1 MATNF
6 DDIFSAAKQPEQA
19 AKQPQT
25 KKPTSQSK
33 PTPKELPPKP
43 DPWAE
48 MQPEEKAATIRLNVD
63 IPIGLNDKLAERA
76 RTLRTSKSDLVR
88 KLLEWALE

>member
-6 DDIFSAAKQPEQA
+6 DDIFSAAKQPEPA
-19 AKQPQT
+19 AEQPKTKNPAGKPQT
-25 KKPTSQSK
+25 
-33 PTPKELPPKP
+33 TPQELPPKP

-63 IPIGLNDKLAERA
+63 IPVDLNDKLAERA

>member
-19 AKQPQT
+19 TEQPKI
-25 KKPTSQSK
+25 KKSASK
-33 PTPKELPPKP
+33 PQATPKEPPPKP

-48 MQPEEKAATIRLNVD
+48 MQPEEKEATIRLNVD
-63 IPIGLNDKLAERA
+63 IPVGLNDKLAERA
-76 RTLRTSKSDLVR
+76 RNLRTSKSDLVR

>member
-6 DDIFSAAKQPEQA
+6 DDIFNAAKQPDKPAEQPKN
-19 AKQPQT
+19 KQ
-25 KKPTSQSK
+25 PTSQ
-33 PTPKELPPKP
+33 PNAQPLPPKP

-48 MQPEEKAATIRLNVD
+48 MQPEEKEATIRLNVD
-63 IPIGLNDKLAERA
+63 IPIGLNDKLAEKARA
-76 RTLRTSKSDLVR
+76 LRTSKSDLVR

>member
-1 MATNF
+1 
-6 DDIFSAAKQPEQA
+6 
-19 AKQPQT
+19 
-25 KKPTSQSK
+25 
-33 PTPKELPPKP
+33 
-43 DPWAE
+43 